1 MERVEIEARIKKT
14 VASVLK
20 REEDSIEVGANF
32 IFDLGADSMESLQ
45 LVAAFEEEFGIDM
58 EEDEALNVQTVS
70 EAIDFIKATIE
81 KQE

>member
-20 REEDSIEVGANF
+20 REEDSIEAGANF

-58 EEDEALNVQTVS
+58 EEDEALNIQTVS